1 MSVKPGPLQPRKLP
15 ITFCSTCHYCS
26 CYLLWDLETMQNKFA
41 CNCIASG
48 YAQTTNF
55 CPVHKSMKSKKFDS
69 KTKGFV
75 ADPARKHSTKSE
87 DSHDIAWLMV
97 KQLANKHIKVNS
109 TWEGAIAQ
117 RYWYLEANKMIKEY
131 IRNIKNCY
139 KNIK

>member
-1 MSVKPGPLQPRKLP
+1 
-15 ITFCSTCHYCS
+15 
-26 CYLLWDLETMQNKFA
+26 MQNKFA